1 MWYLIVSIPDLC
13 TFTYFELGVVSSK
26 IYDKRDFNF
35 ETANFPCLDVDISQ
49 RIHFDRMCSNVRN
62 KTTKTNN

>member
-26 IYDKRDFNF
+26 NYDERDFNL
-35 ETANFPCLDVDISQ
+35 EIANFPFLDGYISQ
-49 RIHFDRMCSNVRN
+49 LIHFDRMCSNVRN
-62 KTTKTNN
+62 LTT